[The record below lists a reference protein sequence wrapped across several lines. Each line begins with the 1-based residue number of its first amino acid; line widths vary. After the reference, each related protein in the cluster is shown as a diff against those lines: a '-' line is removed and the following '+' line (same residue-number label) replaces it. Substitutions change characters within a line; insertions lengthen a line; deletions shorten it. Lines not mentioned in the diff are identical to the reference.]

1 MQEVFGREALARL
14 KREFP
19 TSDPEFLMTFIRII
33 HLQHAV
39 PILFDQY
46 FSKMGLSKA
55 RFMVL
60 IQLFMRGGE
69 EGLGIS
75 EINSVYGVSSATMTG
90 VVDTLEREGYVTRSH
105 SAKDRRRVILKLTKR
120 GQLFM
125 RRFIPVHS
133 SNLHGMMR
141 SFSNEDLTELMRLN
155 ARLVKSI
162 EAFLSSDH
170 LKVPGSGPVFDE
182 R

>member
-1 MQEVFGREALARL
+1 MRESLGEEVLEKL

-19 TSDPEFLMTFIRII
+19 YSDTEFLMTFIRVI

-60 IQLFMRGGE
+60 IQLFLRGGKG
-69 EGLGIS
+69 GLGIS
-75 EINSVYGVSSATMTG
+75 EINSFYGVSSATMTG
-90 VVDTLEREGYVTRSH
+90 IVDTLEREGYVVRTH
-105 SAKDRRRVILKLTKR
+105 SREDRRRVILKLTKQ

-133 SNLHGMMR
+133 SNLRNMMQ
-141 SFSNEDLTELMRLN
+141 SFSNEDLKDLMRLN
-155 ARLVKSI
+155 ERLVESI
-162 EAFLSSDH
+162 EGFLSSDR
-170 LKVPGSGPVFDE
+170 LKVPEAGYGD
-182 R
+182 

>member
-1 MQEVFGREALARL
+1 MQESLGEEILERL
-14 KREFP
+14 RREFP
-19 TSDPEFLMTFIRII
+19 TSDTKFLMMFIRVI

-69 EGLGIS
+69 KGLGIS
-75 EINSVYGVSSATMTG
+75 EISSFYNVSSATMTG
-90 VVDTLEREGYVTRSH
+90 VVDTLEKEGYVTRSH
-105 SAKDRRRVILKLTKR
+105 STKDRRRVILKLTKR

-133 SNLHGMMR
+133 SNLRNMMR
-141 SFSNEDLTELMRLN
+141 SFSSGDLENLMQLNE
-155 ARLVKSI
+155 RLVESI
-162 EAFLSSDH
+162 EGFLSSDR
-170 LKVPGSGPVFDE
+170 LKVPGTGYGD
-182 R
+182 